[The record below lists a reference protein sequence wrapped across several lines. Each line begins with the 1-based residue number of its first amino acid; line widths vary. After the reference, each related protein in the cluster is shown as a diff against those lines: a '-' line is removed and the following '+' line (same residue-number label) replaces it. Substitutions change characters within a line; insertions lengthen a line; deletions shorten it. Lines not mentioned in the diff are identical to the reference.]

1 MIKLNLQMFA
11 DERPVK
17 TKNANRKHYIAVMKG
32 ETKPTSQEYQ
42 HLARGITNI
51 DDNSAEQTEESGD
64 YAGDGTIATE
74 VIGISEKWTFSG
86 DLINDDPAQKIIID
100 MKREYGDKR
109 RVWHKIV
116 QTNGETYEGKA
127 TVSGIK
133 TGGGEFSSFEEF
145 ACEINF
151 DALPELVTP

>member
-11 DERPVK
+11 EERPVK
-17 TKNANRKHYIAVMKG
+17 TKNANRKHYIAVYEG
-32 ETKPTSQEYQ
+32 ATKPASSDYL

-51 DDNSAEQTEESGD
+51 DDNSDEQTEDSGD

-86 DLINDDPAQKIIID
+86 DMINDDPAQKIIID
-100 MKREYGDKR
+100 MKRKWGDDRKI
-109 RVWHKIV
+109 WHKII
-116 QTNGETYEGKA
+116 QTNGEVYEGLA
-127 TVSGIK
+127 TVSGVK

-151 DALPELVTP
+151 DELPTSTTP